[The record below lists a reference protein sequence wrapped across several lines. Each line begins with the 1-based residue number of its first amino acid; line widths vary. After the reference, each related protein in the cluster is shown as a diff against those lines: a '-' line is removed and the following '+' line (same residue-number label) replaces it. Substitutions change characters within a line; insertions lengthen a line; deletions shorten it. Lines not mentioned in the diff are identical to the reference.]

1 MTGAARRG
9 HADGRHAADQAIQ
22 TMIVLVVAPNIVSG
36 LIVLDKGSEISILAA
51 ALAEQMA
58 EPSTTFACSR
68 LVKQLMILIATTLPT
83 KPL

>member
-36 LIVLDKGSEISILAA
+36 LIILD
-51 ALAEQMA
+51 
-58 EPSTTFACSR
+58 
-68 LVKQLMILIATTLPT
+68 
-83 KPL
+83 